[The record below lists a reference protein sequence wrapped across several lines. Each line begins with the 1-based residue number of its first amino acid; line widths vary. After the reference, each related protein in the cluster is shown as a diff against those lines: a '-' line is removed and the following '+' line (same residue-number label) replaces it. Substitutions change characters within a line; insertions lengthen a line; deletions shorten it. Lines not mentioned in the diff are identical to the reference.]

1 MPAGV
6 SDAADNTLSSDVDR
20 SVAGRWLVSVKG
32 YEVPFG
38 PYEVAALA
46 NVFGNGSG
54 GFLY

>member
-6 SDAADNTLSSDVDR
+6 SDAADNTTSENVDR
-20 SVAGRWLVSVKG
+20 SVAGRWSVSAKG

-46 NVFGNGSG
+46 NVFGNVSG
-54 GFLY
+54 VILC